1 MHKKSKV
8 TFIILVLLVLFLIPS
23 VSADAKVQN
32 FDSLYLEVTVP
43 EDTIIVS
50 ADTPNVDELW
60 SKIGINDPK
69 EEKKTLEQ
77 MGVQAILFD
86 PGTNTGVKLIQNRSA
101 KSSEVFNLSL
111 LSEAEVQDFLD
122 NLISSSD
129 ESTTFHI
136 ETYPQQELPFFRVEL
151 EMNREDVIAR
161 EIIYGTVVNGYVIS
175 YDIYKENAAEPLDE
189 SYIKALV
196 EGTHFTEFLDKA
208 EVERQGRQAMI
219 VLVTGAGVM
228 IAIVVLLIVL
238 SVRRNKRREIVRKE
252 RSAMLTGFFQEQKLK
267 EEQHIKDPVLY
278 TNRTEYSEEAIKQY
292 CFYDAVFHHI
302 KVWIMTAA
310 VYILL
315 LIMLYNSSQAII
327 GYIISTV
334 VVFFLVYFQGLQ
346 IEKNAKKIL
355 KTYSNSKS
363 KEAVIQFYEDYYTL
377 SGIQSTSKNPY
388 LQITEWREYKNYIY
402 LYLGAD
408 RAVYL
413 KKDGFDSDYE
423 EVKTFIRNK
432 IKIK

>member
-1 MHKKSKV
+1 
-8 TFIILVLLVLFLIPS
+8 
-23 VSADAKVQN
+23 
-32 FDSLYLEVTVP
+32 
-43 EDTIIVS
+43 
-50 ADTPNVDELW
+50 
-60 SKIGINDPK
+60 
-69 EEKKTLEQ
+69 
-77 MGVQAILFD
+77 
-86 PGTNTGVKLIQNRSA
+86 
-101 KSSEVFNLSL
+101 
-111 LSEAEVQDFLD
+111 
-122 NLISSSD
+122 
-129 ESTTFHI
+129 
-136 ETYPQQELPFFRVEL
+136 
-151 EMNREDVIAR
+151 
-161 EIIYGTVVNGYVIS
+161 
-175 YDIYKENAAEPLDE
+175 
-189 SYIKALV
+189 
-196 EGTHFTEFLDKA
+196 
-208 EVERQGRQAMI
+208 
-219 VLVTGAGVM
+219 
-228 IAIVVLLIVL
+228 
-238 SVRRNKRREIVRKE
+238 
-252 RSAMLTGFFQEQKLK
+252 MLTGFFQEQKLK